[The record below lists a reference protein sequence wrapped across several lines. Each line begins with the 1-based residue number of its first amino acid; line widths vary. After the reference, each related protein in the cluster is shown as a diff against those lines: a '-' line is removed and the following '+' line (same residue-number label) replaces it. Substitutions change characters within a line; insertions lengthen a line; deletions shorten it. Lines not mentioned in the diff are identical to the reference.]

1 MPADSTAAECRL
13 SNNSK
18 SNKTDR
24 ARQKNRTRRRFLTV
38 AGSTV
43 VGFAGCS
50 GNQEDGGDQDQ
61 STSEPKTADEISVLA
76 VTGEGE
82 LFQRLIDERIQDET
96 GVNVSVSLFPYNN
109 LQEKINSIT
118 RAQNQS
124 FDVFF
129 MDDPWFP
136 RFASDLDPITKW
148 TDDIPWDKFIQTT
161 VDIVTW
167 PPTKGPVV
175 PSAQGQEPKRKGLVM
190 VGNTQLYVYNTKHFE
205 QVGEERP
212 ETWDDV
218 LRAGKKIKDQVED
231 TSGYVIRGKRGNP
244 INANFFSLGM
254 SRAGDMFSEEWEYRW
269 DESQGV
275 DTLDFYVNDLKDV
288 SSDGVSSFDSDQVL
302 QRIGNGTASQSPAW
316 PAVSSLLLNPDEAEE
331 AENLEFIPIP
341 EGVRRA
347 PLQGNWIAGIN
358 KHSDDAKKR
367 AAGKVLSEFV
377 SKESQ
382 ERYVEVGGV
391 PFRRDTFQDN
401 MDAQPWFP
409 ALFESLQTAQWRPRT
424 PLWTEV
430 ALTQGEWFN
439 TALTDEATPEEA
451 MTAINDEVEQL
462 LENDDYL

>member
-1 MPADSTAAECRL
+1 
-13 SNNSK
+13 
-18 SNKTDR
+18 
-24 ARQKNRTRRRFLTV
+24 
-38 AGSTV
+38 
-43 VGFAGCS
+43 
-50 GNQEDGGDQDQ
+50 
-61 STSEPKTADEISVLA
+61 
-76 VTGEGE
+76 
-82 LFQRLIDERIQDET
+82 
-96 GVNVSVSLFPYNN
+96 VSLFPYNN

-218 LRAGKKIKDQVED
+218 LRAGKKIKDQIED

-367 AAGKVLSEFV
+367 AAGKVQRQHIPTTGISQTPSTPTLLNKLPAKGSTFGDRCDNPSTQYLSIMSRMEAIPRAHRTDGLWSQDV
-377 SKESQ
+377 S
-382 ERYVEVGGV
+382 G
-391 PFRRDTFQDN
+391 FQVFSDIK
-401 MDAQPWFP
+401 
-409 ALFESLQTAQWRPRT
+409 RPS
-424 PLWTEV
+424 
-430 ALTQGEWFN
+430 
-439 TALTDEATPEEA
+439 
-451 MTAINDEVEQL
+451 
-462 LENDDYL
+462 